1 MSFYQEKKQP
11 FKPGLLGY
19 DTLGLP
25 WCPVAV
31 TPRSWCREPGLDPWS
46 GHMLCGA
53 LKEEKTS
60 GESNVLVCQA
70 RERTRSHCLQTRLA
84 WAYCGAFRYVLIV
97 EAFWKEKL
105 LLDSLTK
112 PIPSE

>member
-1 MSFYQEKKQP
+1 MPSGCDP
-11 FKPGLLGY
+11 TLLVQGAWARS
-19 DTLGLP
+19 LVGSH
-25 WCPVAV
+25 AV
-31 TPRSWCREPGLDPWS
+31 RRTQGR
-46 GHMLCGA
+46 
-53 LKEEKTS
+53 KTS

-70 RERTRSHCLQTRLA
+70 RERIRFHCLQTRLA